1 VIAAAA
7 AGDANPW
14 APSGAVAEVL
24 LAVFAAGVLLF
35 MGAVVSP
42 AKAAGNRHAI
52 GASFVYYVLMQ
63 AVCNKHLLVCFVQRN
78 MSQPEN
84 RLPCILR

>member
-24 LAVFAAGVLLF
+24 LAEFAAGVLLL
-35 MGAVVSP
+35 MGGMVSP
-42 AKAAGNRHAI
+42 AKAAGKRHAI
-52 GASFVYYVLMQ
+52 GVSFVNCVLMQ
-63 AVCNKHLLVCFVQRN
+63 AVCNKHLLFCFVQRN
-78 MSQPEN
+78 MSQPPH
-84 RLPCILR
+84 RLPCISR